1 MDTYEADF
9 DSTGQEARKLSIALK
24 RFTEVSN
31 PAWKEKYDR
40 YLSLRF
46 RPAMSELIRQGDFER
61 IRELCLFA
69 PVTEA
74 ALDSFIDEAALHRQ
88 EEILAFLLEFKRD
101 HFGFH
106 DHAFTL

>member
-1 MDTYEADF
+1 MDTYEAEF
-9 DSTGQEARKLSIALK
+9 ESTGQEARKLSIALK
-24 RFTEVSN
+24 RFTEVQD
-31 PAWKEKYDR
+31 PAWKAKYDR

-46 RPAMSELIRQGDFER
+46 RPAMSELIQQGDFAR

-69 PVTEA
+69 PVTEVT
-74 ALDSFIDEAALHRQ
+74 LDSFIDEAALHSQ

-106 DHAFTL
+106 DRDFTL